1 MSISATPGNSSPSPA
16 PTNGTDNNGA
26 AIHPFSQDL
35 PAIRASQLSAAFAS
49 ISEQLA
55 QASDIFAGYQSASSS
70 AQNLIGGKDNG
81 QSEAHDGVQEEG
93 RLTPELES
101 LHARLDAIERT
112 QSVLSNDVES
122 IKAQIESEHTRV
134 STPVPSTSNGASTAA
149 LPPAVAA
156 SNEKIE
162 ELEKK
167 MKEMADTIKL
177 ELVLSPTRWS
187 KLSHSVSLIHL
198 HHQNLTS
205 AYRDIHRQDRL
216 YARLHNATASVS
228 KMPIMAP
235 PTANGKPL
243 PNFPATKGE
252 FEHLTSC
259 VTFHFRFLAS
269 TASLSMISTAVD
281 LFQRVDYIGERYE
294 ALLKAYGQ
302 PLLKAPG
309 PLVDA
314 RRQALR
320 VFIGLP
326 A

>member
-1 MSISATPGNSSPSPA
+1 MSVSATPGNSSPSPA
-16 PTNGTDNNGA
+16 PTNGTDGNGA

-70 AQNLIGGKDNG
+70 TQGLIPGKDNG
-81 QSEAHDGVQEEG
+81 QSEARDGVQEEG

-134 STPVPSTSNGASTAA
+134 STPMPSTSNGASTAA

-187 KLSHSVSLIHL
+187 
-198 HHQNLTS
+198 
-205 AYRDIHRQDRL
+205 
-216 YARLHNATASVS
+216 
-228 KMPIMAP
+228 
-235 PTANGKPL
+235 
-243 PNFPATKGE
+243 
-252 FEHLTSC
+252 
-259 VTFHFRFLAS
+259 
-269 TASLSMISTAVD
+269 
-281 LFQRVDYIGERYE
+281 
-294 ALLKAYGQ
+294 
-302 PLLKAPG
+302 
-309 PLVDA
+309 
-314 RRQALR
+314 
-320 VFIGLP
+320 
-326 A
+326 

>member
-16 PTNGTDNNGA
+16 PTNGTDSNGA

-81 QSEAHDGVQEEG
+81 QSQAHDGVQEG

-134 STPVPSTSNGASTAA
+134 STPMPSTSNGASTAA

-156 SNEKIE
+156 SSEKIE

-177 ELVLSPTRWS
+177 E
-187 KLSHSVSLIHL
+187 
-198 HHQNLTS
+198 
-205 AYRDIHRQDRL
+205 QDRL

-252 FEHLTSC
+252 FEHLT
-259 VTFHFRFLAS
+259 R
-269 TASLSMISTAVD
+269 
-281 LFQRVDYIGERYE
+281 ERYE